1 MKKIILA
8 TLVSLVL
15 LVTFGLEAKVE
26 PAKEGTY
33 AFTAISTGTFKLLA
47 MGEERVELTYE
58 LMGVHV
64 SDTGE
69 GLLHNASYRGL
80 GAIHAVKGTKEYSR
94 GFMVFNLPDG
104 DQVFMTYEISGKFGA
119 PSKGTGTFVGG
130 TGKLAGI
137 NGGIEWTSYDVRP
150 ATEETF
156 QNVVK
161 GEVHWKLP

>member
-8 TLVSLVL
+8 SVLSLVL
-15 LVTFGLEAKVE
+15 LVAFGLEAKAE
-26 PAKEGTY
+26 PAKEGAY
-33 AFTAISTGTFKLLA
+33 AFTAIYSGTLKSLA
-47 MGEERVELTYE
+47 MGEERVQITYE

-80 GAIHAVKGTKEYSR
+80 GVIHAVKGTLEYSR
-94 GFMVFNLPDG
+94 GMLVFNLPDG
-104 DQVFMTYEISGKFGA
+104 DQAFIIYEGTGKLGG
-119 PSKGTGTFVGG
+119 PSKFTSTFVGG

-137 NGGIEWTSYDVRP
+137 DGGIEWTSYGARP
-150 ATEETF
+150 AAEGTM
-156 QNVVK
+156 QGVVK